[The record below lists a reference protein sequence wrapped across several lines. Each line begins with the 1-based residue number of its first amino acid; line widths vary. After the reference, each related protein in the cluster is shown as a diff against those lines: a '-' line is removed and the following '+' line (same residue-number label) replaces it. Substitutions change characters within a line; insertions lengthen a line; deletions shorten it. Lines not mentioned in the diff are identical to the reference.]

1 MIKIK
6 KTKNMKKVLSDS
18 TVTVNYT
25 GRLEDGTIFDSSTV
39 EGREPMTTKLGQGQL
54 IKGFE
59 EGLVDMSEGDKKTVE
74 IESAEAYGEYLDYL
88 IQEVEKSQMPGEV
101 EVGMP
106 LQAQTEMGVLYSR
119 CYTGPKPYHILFL
132 IIVSCISSISL
143 SDIITSFIVT

>member
-59 EGLVDMSEGDKKTVE
+59 EGLIDMSEGDKKTVE

-101 EVGMP
+101 EVGMQ
-106 LQAQTEMGVLYSR
+106 LQADTQMGPVQ
-119 CYTGPKPYHILFL
+119 
-132 IIVSCISSISL
+132 
-143 SDIITSFIVT
+143 FIVKDVKEETVILDANHPLAGKKLIFDLEVLDIQ

>member
-1 MIKIK
+1 
-6 KTKNMKKVLSDS
+6 MKKVLSDS

-106 LQAQTEMGVLYSR
+106 LQAQTEMGVVQFVVKEVKDETIVLDANHPLA
-119 CYTGPKPYHILFL
+119 GKKL
-132 IIVSCISSISL
+132 IFDLEVVSI
-143 SDIITSFIVT
+143 D